1 MTDLVVIDADG
12 HVEEHELTFSD
23 KYLDPAFRAQRPQ
36 VVATDGLAYWM
47 IEEQLF
53 PRRLG
58 RGCHNLGTPTSY
70 GGKRT
75 LFTQTKPE
83 SLESLEL
90 RDPRARLR
98 DMDAEDLGV
107 AVLYPTLFLAY
118 PLTVSPALA
127 TALCSAYNRWMADA
141 VGGSDRLRWAA
152 VVNLDEPAA
161 ALRQVRE
168 ARTLGAVAVM
178 VLGTAGDR
186 LLDDPVLLPFFEAV
200 ADEDLTLAVHVGWS
214 CPSLSNLY
222 VDLYTATVVP
232 FLTPVLMGFA
242 SVLGGGIL
250 DRCRTLRVAFL
261 EAGCEWVHFMV
272 HRLEH
277 RFHFATGMARIIPQT
292 APRAACPPREYLRRG
307 NLYVST
313 EVEDALL
320 PQVIEL
326 VGEDHIIFGSDMPH
340 GDRERFAAK
349 TLLARTDIGAP
360 AKRKILEANPRRLY
374 RL

>member
-1 MTDLVVIDADG
+1 MNDLVVIDADA
-12 HVEEHELTFSD
+12 HVEEHELTFGNT
-23 KYLDPAFRAQRPQ
+23 YLDPAFRPRRPR
-36 VVATDGLAYWM
+36 VVAADGLAYWM

-70 GGKRT
+70 AGKRT
-75 LFTQTKPE
+75 PFTQTKPE

-90 RDPRARLR
+90 RDPGARLR

-118 PLTVSPALA
+118 PLTVSPPLA
-127 TALCSAYNRWMADA
+127 TALASAYNRWMADA
-141 VGGSDRLRWAA
+141 TGGSDRLRWAA
-152 VVNLDEPAA
+152 VVNLDEPGAA
-161 ALRQVRE
+161 VQQVHE
-168 ARTLGAVAVM
+168 ARRLGAVAVM
-178 VLGTAGDR
+178 VLGTSGDR
-186 LLDDPVLLPFFEAV
+186 LLDDPALLPVFEAV
-200 ADEDLTLAVHVGWS
+200 AQEDLTLAVHVGWA

-222 VDLYTATVVP
+222 TDLYTATVIP
-232 FLTPVLMGFA
+232 FLAPVLMGFA
-242 SVLGGGIL
+242 SLLGGGIL
-250 DRCRTLRVAFL
+250 DRFPTLRVAFL
-261 EAGCEWVHFMV
+261 EAGCLWVHFMV
-272 HRLEH
+272 DRLEH
-277 RFHFATGMARIIPQT
+277 RFQFATGMARIIPQT

-326 VGEDHIIFGSDMPH
+326 LGEDGIIFGSDMPH

-349 TLLARTDIGAP
+349 ALLARPDLGQA
-360 AKRKILEANPRRLY
+360 AKGKILRDNARRLY

>member
-47 IEEQLF
+47 IDEQLF

-90 RDPRARLR
+90 RDPGARLR
-98 DMDAEDLGV
+98 DMDAEDLRV
-107 AVLYPTLFLAY
+107 AVLYPTLFLAH

-127 TALCSAYNRWMADA
+127 TALSSAYNRWMADA
-141 VGGSDRLRWAA
+141 VGASERLRWAA
-152 VVNLDEPAA
+152 VVNLDEPGAA
-161 ALRQVRE
+161 VRQVRE
-168 ARTLGAVAVM
+168 AKRLGAVAVM

-186 LLDDPVLLPFFEAV
+186 LLDDPALLPFFEAV
-200 ADEDLTLAVHVGWS
+200 AQEDLTLAVHVGWS

-222 VDLYTATVVP
+222 SDLYTATVIP

-242 SVLGGGIL
+242 SLLGGGIL
-250 DRCRTLRVAFL
+250 DRFPALRVAFL

-277 RFHFATGMARIIPQT
+277 RFHFTTSMARIIPQT
-292 APRAACPPREYLRRG
+292 APRAACPPREYLSRG

-320 PQVIEL
+320 PQVIDL
-326 VGEDHIIFGSDMPH
+326 IGEDNIIFGSDMPH

-349 TLLARTDIGAP
+349 TLLTRTDLGET

>member
-1 MTDLVVIDADG
+1 MKDLVVIDADG

-23 KYLDPAFRAQRPQ
+23 KYLDPAFRAQRPK
-36 VVATDGLAYWM
+36 VVGADGFAYWM

-58 RGCHNLGTPTSY
+58 RGCHNLGTPTSF

-75 LFTQTKPE
+75 LFTQSKPE

-90 RDPRARLR
+90 RDPAARLR

-107 AVLYPTLFLAY
+107 GVLYPTLFLAH
-118 PLTVSPALA
+118 PLAVSPALA
-127 TALCSAYNRWMADA
+127 TALASAYNRWLADV
-141 VGGSDRLRWAA
+141 VGKSERLRWVA

-161 ALRQVRE
+161 AARQVRE

-186 LLDDPVLLPFFEAV
+186 LLDDPALLPVFEAV
-200 ADEDLTLAVHVGWS
+200 AQEDLTLAVHVGWS

-222 VDLYTATVVP
+222 SDLYTATVIP

-242 SVLGGGIL
+242 SLLSSGIL
-250 DRCRTLRVAFL
+250 DRFPALRVAFL
-261 EAGCEWVHFMV
+261 EAGCEWLHFML

-277 RFHFATGMARIIPQT
+277 RFHFARTMAKIIPQT
-292 APRAACPPREYLRRG
+292 APRAAGAPREYLRRG
-307 NLYVST
+307 NLYVSA
-313 EVEDALL
+313 EVDDTLL

-326 VGEDHIIFGSDMPH
+326 IGEDQIIFGSDMPH
-340 GDRERFAAK
+340 GDRERFAVK
-349 TLLARTDIGAP
+349 TLLARTDLGES
-360 AKRKILEANPRRLY
+360 AKRKILEENPRRLY

>member
-1 MTDLVVIDADG
+1 MKSLVVIDADG
-12 HVEEHELTFSD
+12 HVEEHEQTFSD

-36 VVATDGLAYWM
+36 VVGLDGLAYWM

-75 LFTQTKPE
+75 LFTQSKPE

-90 RDPRARLR
+90 RDPAARLR

-118 PLTVSPALA
+118 PLTVSPPLG
-127 TALCSAYNRWMADA
+127 TALCVAYNRWMAEMTA
-141 VGGSDRLRWAA
+141 GSDRLRWAA
-152 VVNLDEPAA
+152 VVNLDEVPAA
-161 ALRQVRE
+161 ARQVRE

-178 VLGTAGDR
+178 VLGTGGDR
-186 LLDDPVLLPFFEAV
+186 LLDDPAFLPFFEAV
-200 ADEDLTLAVHVGWS
+200 AQEDLTLAVHVGWA
-214 CPSLSNLY
+214 CPPLSNLY
-222 VDLYTATVVP
+222 TDLYTSTVIP
-232 FLTPVLMGFA
+232 FLAPVLMGFA
-242 SVLGGGIL
+242 SLVGGGLL
-250 DRCRTLRVAFL
+250 DRFPALRVAFL

-277 RFHFATGMARIIPQT
+277 RFHFATSMAKIIPQT
-292 APRAACPPREYLRRG
+292 APRAACLPQEYLRRG
-307 NLYVST
+307 HLYVST

-326 VGEDHIIFGSDMPH
+326 VGEDQIIFGSDMPH
-340 GDRERFAAK
+340 GDRERFAAR
-349 TLLARTDIGAP
+349 TLQARADLSES
-360 AKRKILEANPRRLY
+360 AKRKILEENPRRLY

>member
-1 MTDLVVIDADG
+1 MKDLVVIDADG
-12 HVEEHELTFSD
+12 HVEENELTFSD
-23 KYLDPAFRAQRPQ
+23 KYLDPAFRGERPQ
-36 VVATDGLAYWM
+36 VVGLDGLAYWM

-75 LFTQTKPE
+75 VFTQAKPE
-83 SLESLEL
+83 TLESLEL
-90 RDPRARLR
+90 RDPGARLQ
-98 DMDAEDLGV
+98 DMDAEDLGA

-118 PLTVSPALA
+118 PLTVSPPLA
-127 TALCSAYNRWMADA
+127 TALTAAYNRWMAEA
-141 VGGSDRLRWAA
+141 VGGSNRLRWAA
-152 VVNLDEPAA
+152 VVNLDELPA

-168 ARTLGAVAVM
+168 AKKLGAVAVM

-186 LLDDPVLLPFFEAV
+186 LLDDPALLPFFEAV
-200 ADEDLTLAVHVGWS
+200 AQEELTLAVHVGWA
-214 CPSLSNLY
+214 CPPLSNLY
-222 VDLYTATVVP
+222 ADLYTATVIP
-232 FLTPVLMGFA
+232 FLAPVLMGFA
-242 SVLGGGIL
+242 SLLGSGIL
-250 DRCRTLRVAFL
+250 DRCPTLRVGFL

-277 RFHFATGMARIIPQT
+277 RFHFATSMAKIIPQT
-292 APRAACPPREYLRRG
+292 APRAACPPQEYLRRG
-307 NLYVST
+307 TLYIST

-326 VGEDHIIFGSDMPH
+326 IGEDHIIFGSDMPH
-340 GDRERFAAK
+340 GDRERFAAR
-349 TLLARTDIGAP
+349 TLLARTDLGDT
-360 AKRKILEANPRRLY
+360 AKRKILEENPRRLY

>member
-1 MTDLVVIDADG
+1 MKDVGVIDADG

-23 KYLDPAFRAQRPQ
+23 KYLDPAFRAHRPR
-36 VVATDGLAYWM
+36 VVGVDGLAYWM

-70 GGKRT
+70 GGQRT
-75 LFTQTKPE
+75 LFSQAKPE

-90 RDPRARLR
+90 RNPAARLR
-98 DMDAEDLGV
+98 DMDAEDLSL

-118 PLTVSPALA
+118 PLTVGPPLA
-127 TALCSAYNRWMADA
+127 TALCAAYNRWMSEAT
-141 VGGSDRLRWAA
+141 GGSDRLRWAA
-152 VVNLDEPAA
+152 VVNLDDLPA

-168 ARTLGAVAVM
+168 ARQLGAVATM

-200 ADEDLTLAVHVGWS
+200 AQEELTLAVHVGWA
-214 CPSLSNLY
+214 CPPLSNLY
-222 VDLYTATVVP
+222 TDFYTATVIP
-232 FLTPVLMGFA
+232 FLAPVLMGFA
-242 SVLGGGIL
+242 SLLGGGIL
-250 DRCRTLRVAFL
+250 DRLPTLRVAFL
-261 EAGCEWVHFMV
+261 EAGCEWVHFMM

-277 RFHFATGMARIIPQT
+277 RFHFATRMATMIPQT
-292 APRAACPPREYLRRG
+292 APRASCPPQEYLRRG
-307 NLYVST
+307 NVYIST
-313 EVEDALL
+313 EVDDTLL
-320 PQVIEL
+320 PEVIEL

-340 GDRERFAAK
+340 GDRERFAAR
-349 TLLARTDIGAP
+349 TLLARPDLTET
-360 AKRKILEANPRRLY
+360 AKRKILEDNPRRLY

>member
-1 MTDLVVIDADG
+1 MKDLVVIDADA

-36 VVATDGLAYWM
+36 VVGMDGLAYWM

-58 RGCHNLGTPTSY
+58 RGCHNLGTPTSI

-90 RDPRARLR
+90 RDPRARLG
-98 DMDAEDLGV
+98 DMDAEDLKV

-118 PLTVSPALA
+118 PLTVSPSLA
-127 TALCSAYNRWMADA
+127 TAMCAAYNRWMADA
-141 VGGSDRLRWAA
+141 TGGNDRLRWAA
-152 VVNLDEPAA
+152 VVNLDELSAA
-161 ALRQVRE
+161 VRQVRE
-168 ARTLGAVAVM
+168 AKKLGAVAVM

-186 LLDDPVLLPFFEAV
+186 LLDDPALLPFFEAV
-200 ADEDLTLAVHVGWS
+200 AQEELTLAVHVGWA

-222 VDLYTATVVP
+222 ADLYTATVLP
-232 FLTPVLMGFA
+232 FLAPVLMGFA
-242 SVLGGGIL
+242 SLLGGGIL
-250 DRCRTLRVAFL
+250 DRFPTLRVAFL

-272 HRLEH
+272 HRLDH
-277 RFHFATGMARIIPQT
+277 RFTFAKSMAKIIPQT
-292 APRAACPPREYLRRG
+292 APRAACPPQEYLRRG
-307 NLYVST
+307 NLYFST

-326 VGEDHIIFGSDMPH
+326 VGEGQIIFGSDMPH

-349 TLLARTDIGAP
+349 TLLSRTDLSDA
-360 AKRKILEANPRRLY
+360 AKRKILEENPRRLY

>member
-1 MTDLVVIDADG
+1 MNDFVVIDADG

-23 KYLDPAFRAQRPQ
+23 KYLDPAFRAQRPR
-36 VVATDGLAYWM
+36 VVAADGLAYWM
-47 IEEQLF
+47 IDEQLF

-70 GGKRT
+70 GGTRT
-75 LFTQTKPE
+75 RFTQAKPE

-90 RDPRARLR
+90 RDPAARLR

-107 AVLYPTLFLAY
+107 AVVYPTLFLAY
-118 PLTVSPALA
+118 PLTINPQLA
-127 TALCSAYNRWMADA
+127 TALSSAYNRWMAEA
-141 VGGSDRLRWAA
+141 TGGSERLRWAA
-152 VVNLDEPAA
+152 VANLDDLPAA
-161 ALRQVRE
+161 LGQVRE
-168 ARTLGAVAVM
+168 AKKLGAVAVI

-186 LLDDPVLLPFFEAV
+186 LLDDPALLPFFDAV
-200 ADEDLTLAVHVGWS
+200 AQEDLTLAVHVGWA

-222 VDLYTATVVP
+222 ADLYTATVIP
-232 FLTPVLMGFA
+232 FLAPVLMGFA
-242 SVLGGGIL
+242 SLLGGGIL
-250 DRCRTLRVAFL
+250 DRFPTLRVAFL

-277 RFHFATGMARIIPQT
+277 RFHFATSMAKIIPQT
-292 APRAACPPREYLRRG
+292 APRAACPPREYLSRG

-313 EVEDALL
+313 EVEDTLL
-320 PQVIEL
+320 PQVIDL
-326 VGEDHIIFGSDMPH
+326 IGEDHLIFGSDMPH

-349 TLLARTDIGAP
+349 TLLARPDLGDTV
-360 AKRKILEANPRRLY
+360 KRKILADNPRRLY